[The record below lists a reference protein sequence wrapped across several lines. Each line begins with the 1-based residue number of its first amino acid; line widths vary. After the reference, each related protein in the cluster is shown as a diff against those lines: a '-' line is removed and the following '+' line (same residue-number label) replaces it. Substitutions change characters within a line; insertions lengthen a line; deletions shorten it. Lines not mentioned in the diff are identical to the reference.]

1 VDLRLIRYFVE
12 VAKTGSFT
20 KAGDRL
26 HISQS
31 SLSKAIQEL
40 EKEWETRLFDRST
53 RRIRLTETGQMFL
66 MQSEKVLQAMEQM
79 RAVMGDVTQL
89 RVGHVRMGLP
99 PVIGSSFFPAMMA
112 QFSQRYPGITIAM
125 TERGSKEIERL
136 VLEGSLDLGVVV
148 LPVEADSF
156 HAIQL
161 IDRTLYLIVHPRH
174 RLAHVAQVQLRDLAG
189 ENFLLF
195 QRGFALYDRVCA
207 ACVQA
212 GFQPRVM
219 LESSQWDYLSESAAE
234 GLGVTFLPETVCAK
248 LDPHRVAIIRELS
261 PAIPWRIGLIWS
273 KQHLMSHAEQAW
285 LDFVMQWFRVKA

>member
-1 VDLRLIRYFVE
+1 MDLRSIRYFVE
-12 VAKTGSFT
+12 IAKSGSFT

-40 EKEWETRLFDRST
+40 EKEWGTRLFDRST
-53 RRIRLTETGQMFL
+53 RRIRLTETGQLLL
-66 MQSEKVLQAMEQM
+66 MQAEKVLQAMEQL

-89 RVGHVRMGLP
+89 RIGHVRMGLP

-112 QFSQRYPGITIAM
+112 QFSRRYPGIVIEM

-156 HAIQL
+156 QAIQL
-161 IDRTLYLIVHPRH
+161 IDRNLVLVVHPQH
-174 RLAHVAQVQLRDLAG
+174 RFADATQVMLSDLSE

-212 GFQPRVM
+212 GFQPRVV

-248 LDPHRVAIIRELS
+248 LDPQRVAIIRNIS

-273 KQHLMSHAEQAW
+273 RQHLMSHAEQAW
-285 LDFVMQWFRVKA
+285 LEFIKQWFRVKV